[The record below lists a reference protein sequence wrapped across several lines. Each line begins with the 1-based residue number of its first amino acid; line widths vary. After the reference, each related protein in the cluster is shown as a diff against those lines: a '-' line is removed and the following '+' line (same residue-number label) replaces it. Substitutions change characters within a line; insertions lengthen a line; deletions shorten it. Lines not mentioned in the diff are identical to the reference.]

1 MKKIPIL
8 LFLIFT
14 YGNLF
19 SQTDTIK
26 NQFDKNAAET
36 SNYLNGLKFLLN
48 GDTETAKFIFI
59 DILSTNPRHDAAAFE
74 LARIYFM
81 ENNFIEASKYAE
93 IAAGINPMNFYYQ
106 KLRLDIYQSAGDI
119 DKSIALI
126 KEIIT
131 LWPDKISMLHQY
143 KKALIDSKRYKDALQ
158 VIDILISKN
167 PSDEELV
174 IEKFNVLR
182 YLGNFKDAEKTL
194 ANFISTQPCNQKAS
208 LFLSNYYFDRNQ
220 DKKALKELESILACD
235 SLDDIANLTLAEYY
249 HKKGK
254 RQETYKYL
262 RKAFANPE
270 VPVSSK
276 MNYIVNLYPLENSQ
290 NDAELNRQL
299 VDLVQIVAATHP
311 GDPDAQRI
319 CGDVLY
325 IETQFEKAAIFYE
338 KLISLGSYQYQ
349 SVENL
354 MICYYNL
361 KREKDLYQLAKKA
374 SNEFP
379 FQPLP
384 HYFAG
389 LGYFIDKNY
398 ELAIA
403 EMEKTVK
410 YGEESPEL
418 MKSAYASLGDLY
430 GYIKDY
436 DRSYEY
442 YEKVITMDSLN
453 ALVLN
458 NYAYSLAER
467 NINLEKALKMSKKSL
482 EIEEEQSSF
491 LDTYGWV
498 LFRLG
503 RYEEAL
509 GYIERAIKTR
519 ASEDAILYEHYGD
532 VLYKAGRKTEALEYW
547 KKANSIGQGS
557 SFLLK
562 KIETGDYYDE

>member
-1 MKKIPIL
+1 MKKITIL
-8 LFLIFT
+8 LVLIFT

-19 SQTDTIK
+19 PQTDTIK
-26 NQFDKNAAET
+26 SSFDKKAAET

-59 DILSTNPRHDAAAFE
+59 DILSTNPRHETAAFE
-74 LARIYFM
+74 LARIFFM
-81 ENNFIEASKYAE
+81 ENNFSEASKYAE
-93 IAAGINPMNFYYQ
+93 IAVGINPMNFYYQ

-126 KEIIT
+126 KEIIA
-131 LWPDKISMLHQY
+131 LWPDKISILRQY
-143 KKALIDSKRYKDALQ
+143 KKALIDSKRLKDALQ
-158 VIDILISKN
+158 VIDILLSKDS
-167 PSDEELV
+167 SDEELI

-182 YLGNFKDAEKTL
+182 YLGKLKDAEKAL
-194 ANFISTQPCNQKAS
+194 ANFISDKPCNQKAS
-208 LFLSNYYFDRNQ
+208 LVLSNYYFERNQ
-220 DKKALKELESILACD
+220 DKKALKVLESILLCD

-262 RKAFANPE
+262 KKAFANPD

-290 NDAELNRQL
+290 NDAELNLQL
-299 VDLVQIVAATHP
+299 IDLVQIVAATHP
-311 GDPDAQRI
+311 EDPEAQRI
-319 CGDVLY
+319 CGDVFY
-325 IETQFEKAAIFYE
+325 IETQFEKAAIYYE
-338 KLISLGSYQYQ
+338 KLISLGFYQYQ

-361 KREKDLYQLAKKA
+361 KRERELYQLAKKV

-389 LGYFIDKNY
+389 LDYFMDKKY

-403 EMEKTVK
+403 EMEKTIK
-410 YGEESPEL
+410 YGEESQEL
-418 MKSAYASLGDLY
+418 LKSAYASLGDLY

-436 DRSYEY
+436 ERSYEY
-442 YEKVITMDSLN
+442 YEKVIEIDSLN

-467 NINLEKALKMSKKSL
+467 NLNLVKALKMSKKSL
-482 EIEEEQSSF
+482 EIEGDQSSF

-509 GYIERAIKTR
+509 GYIDRALKNR

-532 VLYKAGRKTEALEYW
+532 VLYKVGRKTEALEYW

-562 KIETGDYYDE
+562 KIETGDYYEN